1 MEDERNQFRSELLP
15 TIKHQQLHAISDCE
29 DRTSNHSSG
38 QAPSE
43 VKEKTPLSLEQPRA
57 IKQAQKASLT

>member
-1 MEDERNQFRSELLP
+1 MKDERNQFRSELLP
-15 TIKHQQLHAISDCE
+15 TYHQQLHAISDCE

-43 VKEKTPLSLEQPRA
+43 VKEKTPLSLEQPWA